1 MEYNTKVY
9 INDKLVTKLTTKLG
23 THSEAIIEQVLRSH
37 GKTNTRITKKEVVY
51 TTVKILEDSYK
62 TQLEKRL
69 KEWILIMRMLHVKHM
84 P

>member
-37 GKTNTRITKKEVVY
+37 DKTNTRITKKEVVY

-69 KEWILIMRMLHVKHM
+69 KNERV
-84 P
+84 